1 MCRNGSMVD
10 NNLLNTA
17 MHANDSISLE
27 LEMMVDLQRGQ
38 CSSYSVVV
46 SVIECTMSCIS
57 AEFRG

>member
-1 MCRNGSMVD
+1 MSRNGSMVD

-27 LEMMVDLQRGQ
+27 LEMMVDLQWGQ
-38 CSSYSVVV
+38 CSSYNVVV

>member
-1 MCRNGSMVD
+1 MCRNGSVVD

-38 CSSYSVVV
+38 CSRYSVVV